1 MAEEDNLLRVAR
13 PTINV
18 AGEDD
23 PRLASGLLKL
33 AISENTQGLFR
44 CEATFGNWDVSD
56 NPTGFLYFDRRKLDF
71 GKAFKIKLGAES
83 LFDGR
88 IMGLEASFPEGRPP
102 EITVL
107 AEDRFQDL
115 RMTRRTRT
123 FTDVSDADVMSQIA
137 NEHGLSPAMSVQGP
151 TYKVLAQVNQSDL
164 AFLRERA
171 RSVDAELWMDGNK
184 LQRKAARQPQRQ
196 CTRDDTRQG
205 AARIHSP
212 RRPCQSAHQRLA
224 STAGTSPANPR
235 CSTRLPIRSSAAS
248 STAIPAARAFSA
260 AHWRDA
266 RKRSRT
272 PCRSPPR
279 KRRRSLSLFSE

>member
-1 MAEEDNLLRVAR
+1 MNEEDSLLREAR

-33 AISENTQGLFR
+33 VISENTQGLFR

-71 GKAFKIKLGAES
+71 GKAFKIKLGADS

-88 IMGLEASFPEGRPP
+88 IMGLEARFPEGRPP

-123 FTDVSDADVMSQIA
+123 FADVSDAEVMNQIA
-137 NEHGLSPAMSVQGP
+137 TDHGLSPAVSVQGP
-151 TYKVLAQVNQSDL
+151 SYKVLAQVNQSDL

-171 RSVDAELWMDGNK
+171 RSVNAELWMDGSK
-184 LQRKAARQPQRQ
+184 LHVKPRAEPQRQ
-196 CTRDDTRQG
+196 CIRDDIRQG
-205 AARIHSP
+205 VA
-212 RRPCQSAHQRLA
+212 
-224 STAGTSPANPR
+224 
-235 CSTRLPIRSSAAS
+235 
-248 STAIPAARAFSA
+248 
-260 AHWRDA
+260 
-266 RKRSRT
+266 
-272 PCRSPPR
+272 
-279 KRRRSLSLFSE
+279 